1 MYAFTDFFVACT
13 HLHKTGKNY
22 GNNGMNYLPMV
33 FGWQME
39 FKFDFFFKNKL
50 SIKFF
55 SFKEKNTRNEQCHL

>member
-1 MYAFTDFFVACT
+1 MLKCMLLLIFFVACT

-39 FKFDFFFKNKL
+39 FKFDFFQKQIVNQIL
-50 SIKFF
+50 FF
-55 SFKEKNTRNEQCHL
+55 